1 MKPNK
6 EHCINEILSELD
18 WGARYSETLAKFGSL
33 WGISSP
39 TFDTYWKEA
48 NRRFNQTADEI
59 KKAKTDFIIKEEKKA
74 VKKAI
79 LSKYKRMELLSKI
92 ATGEIK
98 AWREVITEGGIQKV
112 EYYSGAEVKAAIAEL
127 NKMDGEYAPI
137 RKDITSAG
145 EKLAAPK
152 FEIILDNGES

>member
-1 MKPNK
+1 MIKPKK
-6 EHCINEILSELD
+6 EFCVNELLSELD
-18 WGARYSETLAKFGSL
+18 WGTRYSEALGKYGKL
-33 WGISSP
+33 WGISDSG
-39 TFDTYWKEA
+39 FDNYWAEA
-48 NRRFNQTADEI
+48 NRRFNATADEI

-92 ATGEIK
+92 ATGEVK
-98 AWREVITEGGIQKV
+98 AWREVITEAGVQKI

-137 RKDITSAG
+137 RKDITSGG
-145 EKLAAPK
+145 EKL
-152 FEIILDNGES
+152 FQIDFTD